1 MTFEHKPPSP
11 FNWQAL
17 QAQLRAS
24 PWLEPTDDTSSQRGL
39 IATAQAIID
48 RMSNSE
54 HMREVSWQPAR
65 LANRLPR
72 PVASL
77 PSGEPPALGS
87 GTTRVE
93 RPLPAPRG
101 PLPGGAAVAVPRERL
116 EISF

>member
-1 MTFEHKPPSP
+1 MTFEHVPSSP

-17 QAQLRAS
+17 QTQLRAS
-24 PWLEPTDDTSSQRGL
+24 PWLEPTDDTNSQRGL

-54 HMREVSWQPAR
+54 QLRHVSWQPAR
-65 LANRLPR
+65 LATRLPK

-77 PSGEPPALGS
+77 PAGEPPTLGS
-87 GTTRVE
+87 GATRVE

-101 PLPGGAAVAVPRERL
+101 PLPGGIAVAVPRERL
-116 EISF
+116 EIGF